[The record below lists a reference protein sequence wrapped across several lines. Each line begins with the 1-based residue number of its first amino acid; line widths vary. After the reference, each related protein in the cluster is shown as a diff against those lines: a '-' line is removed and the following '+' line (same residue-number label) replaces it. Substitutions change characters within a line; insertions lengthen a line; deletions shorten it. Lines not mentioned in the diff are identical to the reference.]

1 MKKLLI
7 AFVAAMLMIVPA
19 MAMDTISDADLD
31 GVTGQAGVTVGFGG
45 TQTVTISFDAI
56 TWGDGDGVAGAAT
69 AGYIQVVGNTG
80 TQVSIQSLPGEKLVL
95 DVATTAA
102 LVTLNSVE
110 IPAGRTFI
118 SIAAPDQNI
127 TVTTAD
133 TYTIALTAASDTAV
147 AVGNTVGVLGLT
159 NLAVSVDQ
167 PSQLYIYANP

>member
-56 TWGDGDGVAGAAT
+56 TWGDPDGVASAAN

-95 DVATTAA
+95 DVATTTAN
-102 LVTLNSVE
+102 VTLNSVA
-110 IPAGRTFI
+110 IPSGRTFI
-118 SIAAPDQNI
+118 SIAAPDQTI
-127 TVTTAD
+127 TVNTAD
-133 TYTIALTAASDTAV
+133 TYTIALTATATTT
-147 AVGNTVGVLGLT
+147 AANTNIVGTLGLT
-159 NLAVSVDQ
+159 GLSVAVDQ
-167 PSQLYIYANP
+167 PSKLYIWANP